1 MSRKMVTIDGNQ
13 ACTHVAYATSEV
25 ITIYPITPSS
35 PMAAEADTKATAKQE
50 NIWGSIPVVTQ
61 MQSEG
66 GVAGALHGSLTTGA
80 LCTTFTA
87 SQGLLLM
94 LPNMYKIA
102 GELTPTVFHITARSL
117 ACQGLSIFGDHGD
130 VMAARQTGW
139 SMLCSQNVQECQDMA
154 LISTQAALQSRIP
167 CMHFF
172 DGFRTSHEIQKIEQ
186 LNADDMRKM
195 IDEKLVVAHRERGLT
210 PDRPRMRGT
219 AQNPDVYF
227 TGRETVNK
235 YYNACPTIFQ
245 KTMDKFAK
253 LTGRQ
258 YHLFDYVG
266 SPKAEEV
273 VVMMGSGAETV
284 AATAEHLIKKGKKV
298 GLVIV
303 RLFRPF
309 DAAAMVAALP
319 KSVKKITVL
328 DRTKEP
334 GSAGEPLYQDVI
346 TAISEAVQAG
356 TLKKA
361 PAILGG
367 RYGLGSAEF
376 TPAMVKA
383 VFDNMAAKNGKN
395 HFCVGP
401 DDDVTRTSLKY
412 DPAFNIEGKD
422 VVRAM
427 FYGLGADGTVGAN
440 KNTIKIIG
448 TETPNSAQGYFVYD
462 SKKSGSITTSHL
474 RFGKNKIVAPYL
486 ITKANFIAC
495 HNFTFLDKY
504 DMVGNLEDGGT
515 FLLTTTFNKDQ
526 VWKQLPASVQKDLI
540 AKKAKFYIIDAIH
553 LAEALG
559 LGARINMIMQT
570 AFFLISGILTKKE
583 AIAAIKGAIKKTYGK
598 KGDKVVQ
605 MNYDAVDAAVNNIVE
620 VKLPKTAGGHAKPP
634 VVPAD
639 APAFVKEVTA
649 KMIEGKGDQIKVS
662 QMPDDGTWP
671 TGTTQYEKR
680 NIAVHV
686 PEWLPENCIQCGRCS
701 LVCPHASI
709 RMKIVK
715 PADLKKAPKSFKTV
729 DAVGAQFKG
738 RKCNVQVFTEDCCGC
753 TLCVNACPAKTKALK
768 MIDNNEAL
776 RTQESANVKYFLAL
790 PEVPNA
796 DIDPATVKGSQLK
809 QPLMEF
815 SGACSGC
822 GETPYI
828 KLATQMFGDRMMIAN
843 ATGCSSIYGGNLP
856 TTPYTKRADGRGP
869 SWANSLFEDNAEFG
883 LGMRYSV
890 NKLAAQAAELLDKAV
905 AEKLITKKVA
915 SDLTTASQKTQDE
928 IEAQRDRIAK
938 LKKALAKSKAAT
950 ATRLLPVA
958 DYLVKKSVWIIGGDG
973 WAYDI
978 GYGGLD
984 HVLASGEN
992 VNVLIL
998 DTEVYSNTG
1007 GQMSKSTPRAATAQF
1022 AAGGKKMPKKD
1033 IGMIFSTYG
1042 NVYVAKVAMG
1052 ANPMQVAKAF
1062 AEAEAYDGPSLIIAY
1077 AHCIN
1082 HGLNLAKGLEQQQKA
1097 VACGHWPLYR
1107 YNPNL
1112 ESEGK
1117 NPLHIDSKAPSMPF
1131 ADYAMNE
1138 NRYRML
1144 KMMNPAHAD
1153 ELMAMSQKDVEKS
1166 WRFLEGR
1173 FQALECAVTTEVK
1186 KAAAPT
1192 MSGCGCG
1199 CGSSKTAANKA
1210 PAKKK
1215 K

>member
-1 MSRKMVTIDGNQ
+1 
-13 ACTHVAYATSEV
+13 
-25 ITIYPITPSS
+25 
-35 PMAAEADTKATAKQE
+35 
-50 NIWGSIPVVTQ
+50 
-61 MQSEG
+61 
-66 GVAGALHGSLTTGA
+66 
-80 LCTTFTA
+80 
-87 SQGLLLM
+87 
-94 LPNMYKIA
+94 
-102 GELTPTVFHITARSL
+102 
-117 ACQGLSIFGDHGD
+117 
-130 VMAARQTGW
+130 
-139 SMLCSQNVQECQDMA
+139 
-154 LISTQAALQSRIP
+154 
-167 CMHFF
+167 
-172 DGFRTSHEIQKIEQ
+172 
-186 LNADDMRKM
+186 
-195 IDEKLVVAHRERGLT
+195 
-210 PDRPRMRGT
+210 
-219 AQNPDVYF
+219 
-227 TGRETVNK
+227 
-235 YYNACPTIFQ
+235 
-245 KTMDKFAK
+245 
-253 LTGRQ
+253 
-258 YHLFDYVG
+258 
-266 SPKAEEV
+266 
-273 VVMMGSGAETV
+273 
-284 AATAEHLIKKGKKV
+284 
-298 GLVIV
+298 
-303 RLFRPF
+303 
-309 DAAAMVAALP
+309 
-319 KSVKKITVL
+319 
-328 DRTKEP
+328 
-334 GSAGEPLYQDVI
+334 
-346 TAISEAVQAG
+346 
-356 TLKKA
+356 
-361 PAILGG
+361 
-367 RYGLGSAEF
+367 
-376 TPAMVKA
+376 
-383 VFDNMAAKNGKN
+383 
-395 HFCVGP
+395 
-401 DDDVTRTSLKY
+401 
-412 DPAFNIEGKD
+412 
-422 VVRAM
+422 M
-427 FYGLGADGTVGAN
+427 FYGLGSDGTVGAN

-486 ITKANFIAC
+486 ISKANFIAC

-504 DMVGNLEDGGT
+504 DMLGNLENGGT

-526 VWKQLPASVQKDLI
+526 IWKQLPDQVQKDLI

-570 AFFLISGILTKKE
+570 AFFLISGILTKAE
-583 AIAAIKGAIKKTYGK
+583 AIKAIKDAIKKTYGK
-598 KGDKVVQ
+598 KGEKVVK

-620 VKLPKTAGGHAKPP
+620 VKVPKSAGGHTKPP
-634 VVPAD
+634 VVPAE

-686 PEWLPENCIQCGRCS
+686 PEWIPANCIQCGRCS

-715 PADLKKAPKSFKTV
+715 AADLKKAPKSFKTAA
-729 DAVGAQFKG
+729 AVGAQFKG
-738 RKCNVQVFTEDCCGC
+738 RKTTVQVFTEDCCGC
-753 TLCVNACPAKTKALK
+753 TLCVDACPAKTKALK
-768 MIDNNEAL
+768 MIENSEAV
-776 RTQESANVKYFLAL
+776 RKQEAANVKYFLNL

-796 DIDPATVKGSQLK
+796 DIDPSTVKGSQLK
-809 QPLMEF
+809 RPLMEF

-856 TTPYTKRADGRGP
+856 TTPYAKRADGRGP
-869 SWANSLFEDNAEFG
+869 SWSNSLFEDNAEFG

-890 NKLAAQAAELLDKAV
+890 NKLASQAAELLEKAV
-905 AEKLITKKVA
+905 AEKLITRKVA
-915 SDLTTASQKTQDE
+915 NDLLKASQKTQDE
-928 IEAQRDRIAK
+928 IEAQRDRVVK
-938 LKKALAKSKAAT
+938 LRKGLAKSKSAT

-958 DYLVKKSVWIIGGDG
+958 DYLVKKSVWILGGDG

-1052 ANPMQVAKAF
+1052 ANPGQVAKAF

-1082 HGLNLAKGLEQQQKA
+1082 HGINMAKGLDQQKKA
-1097 VACGHWPLYR
+1097 VECGHWPLYR
-1107 YNPNL
+1107 YNPQL
-1112 ESEGK
+1112 EVEGK
-1117 NPLHIDSKAPSMPF
+1117 NPLHIDSKAPAIPF
-1131 ADYAMNE
+1131 ADYALNE

-1153 ELMAMSQKDVEKS
+1153 ELMAMSQKDVEKA
-1166 WRFLEGR
+1166 WKFLEGR
-1173 FQALECAVTTEVK
+1173 AKALEPE
-1186 KAAAPT
+1186 
-1192 MSGCGCG
+1192 
-1199 CGSSKTAANKA
+1199 
-1210 PAKKK
+1210 KKK
-1215 K
+1215 

>member
-35 PMAAEADTKATAKQE
+35 PMAAEADAKATAKQE

-87 SQGLLLM
+87 SQGLFLM
-94 LPNMYKIA
+94 IPNMYKIA
-102 GELTPTVFHITARSL
+102 GELTPTVFHITARSI
-117 ACQGLSIFGDHGD
+117 ACQGLSIFGDHSD

-139 SMLCSQNVQECQDMA
+139 AMLCSQNVQECQDMA
-154 LISTQAALQSRIP
+154 LISTQASLKSRIP
-167 CMHFF
+167 FMHFF

-186 LNADDMRKM
+186 LTYQDMEK
-195 IDEKLVVAHRERGLT
+195 ILDEKLVGAHRERGLS
-210 PDRPRMRGT
+210 PDRPMIRGT

-235 YYNACPTIFQ
+235 FYEACPGIVQ
-245 KTMDKFAK
+245 ETMDKFAK

-266 SPKAEEV
+266 APNATDV

-284 AATAEHLIKKGKKV
+284 AATVEHLIKKRKKV
-298 GLVIV
+298 GLLIV

-309 DAAAMVAALP
+309 DSSALIKALP
-319 KSVKKITVL
+319 KTVQRLTVL

-334 GSAGEPLYQDVI
+334 GGVGEPLYLDLRA
-346 TAISEAVQAG
+346 AIGEAVEAKV
-356 TLKKA
+356 LKKA
-361 PAILGG
+361 PVILNG

-383 VFDNMAAKNGKN
+383 VFDNMASKKAKN

-401 DDDVTRTSLKY
+401 DDDVAFTSLDY
-412 DPAFNIEGKD
+412 DKSFNIEGKD
-422 VVRAM
+422 VYRAM
-427 FYGLGADGTVGAN
+427 FYGLGSDGTVGAN

-448 TETPNSAQGYFVYD
+448 TETDNSAQGYFVYD

-474 RFGKNKIVAPYL
+474 RFGKNNIVAPYL
-486 ITKANFIAC
+486 INKANFIAC

-504 DMVGNLEDGGT
+504 DMLSNLEEGGT

-526 VWKQLPASVQKDLI
+526 IWDQLPAEVQKQLI
-540 AKKAKFYIIDAIH
+540 DKKTKFYIIDALH
-553 LAEALG
+553 LAEAIG

-570 AFFLISGILTKKE
+570 AFFLISGILTKAE
-583 AIAAIKGAIKKTYGK
+583 AVKAIKDAIKKTYGK
-598 KGDKVVQ
+598 KGEKIVK
-605 MNYDAVDAAVNNIVE
+605 MNYDAVDTAVSNIVE
-620 VKLPKTAGGHAKPP
+620 VKVPKKISGHKMPP
-634 VVPAD
+634 VVPAE
-639 APAFVKEVTA
+639 APAFVKKVTA

-662 QMPDDGTWP
+662 QMPNDGTWP
-671 TGTTQYEKR
+671 TATTQYEKR

-686 PEWLPENCIQCGRCS
+686 PEWIPDNCIQCGRCS
-701 LVCPHASI
+701 LVCPHGTI

-715 PADLKKAPKSFKTV
+715 NADLKKAPKSLKTI

-738 RKCNVQVFTEDCCGC
+738 HKTIVQVFTEDCCGC
-753 TLCVNACPAKTKALK
+753 TLCVDTCPAKTKALK
-768 MIDNNEAL
+768 MIDNTEELRLQEAPN
-776 RTQESANVKYFLAL
+776 TKYFLDL
-790 PEVPNA
+790 PELSEKE
-796 DIDPATVKGSQLK
+796 IDPSTVKGSQLRRA
-809 QPLMEF
+809 LFEF

-828 KLATQMFGDRMMIAN
+828 KLATQMFGDRMLVAN
-843 ATGCSSIYGGNLP
+843 ATGCSSIYSGNLP
-856 TTPYTKRADGRGP
+856 TTPYCKRADGRGP
-869 SWANSLFEDNAEFG
+869 AWANSLFEDNAEFG

-890 NKLAAQAAELLDKAV
+890 NKLASQAAELVEKAT
-905 AEKLITKKVA
+905 AEKILTKKVA
-915 SDLTTASQKTQDE
+915 TDLLTASQKNQEE
-928 IEAQRDRIAK
+928 IEAQRDRVAK
-938 LKKALAKSKAAT
+938 LKEALKGNKSVVAK
-950 ATRLLPVA
+950 RLLGVA

-1007 GQMSKSTPRAATAQF
+1007 GQMSKSTPRSATAQF

-1042 NVYVAKVAMG
+1042 NVYVAKVSLG
-1052 ANPMQVAKAF
+1052 ANPGQVVKAF

-1082 HGLNLAKGLEQQQKA
+1082 QGFNMAKGLDQQKKA

-1107 YNPNL
+1107 FNPAL
-1112 ESEGK
+1112 ETEGK
-1117 NPLHIDSKAPSMPF
+1117 NPLHIDSKAPSMTF
-1131 ADYAMNE
+1131 ADYALNE

-1144 KMMNPAHAD
+1144 KMMNPEHAE
-1153 ELMAMSQKDVEKS
+1153 ELLALAQKDVEKG
-1166 WRFLEGR
+1166 WKLLEGR
-1173 FQALECAVTTEVK
+1173 AKALEPGK
-1186 KAAAPT
+1186 
-1192 MSGCGCG
+1192 
-1199 CGSSKTAANKA
+1199 
-1210 PAKKK
+1210 
-1215 K
+1215 